1 MKKAFTI
8 AEVLIT
14 LGIIGIIAAMT
25 LPSLITKHQK
35 NLTISQLKRVY
46 TVLNQA
52 LNLSQ
57 AVNGEFKYWD
67 NALVIGQ
74 EEYYERYWKPYFNN
88 PKVCQTYKECG
99 YKSLTPWTYKQ
110 YGVVKTHTLN
120 CVHNSLRRTIILN
133 DGTLVSISVSTGDG
147 ITLDNNIY
155 VDLNGSKN
163 PNRHGRDFFVLKKKK
178 KNGIQP
184 YGYDYTQEQLKKN
197 CNKNALNYACA
208 AKIIGDS
215 WQIKDDYPW

>member
-1 MKKAFTI
+1 MSLSVSNTPAGRKFEA
-8 AEVLIT
+8 ARNELIKWESAHC
-14 LGIIGIIAAMT
+14 GQGMQ
-25 LPSLITKHQK
+25 KHDDPEY
-35 NLTISQLKRVY
+35 KRLY
-46 TVLNQA
+46 SN
-52 LNLSQ
+52 
-57 AVNGEFKYWD
+57 FKYWD

-110 YGVVKTHTLN
+110 YGVVKTHTLH

-163 PNRHGRDFFVLKKKK
+163 PNRHGRDFLFSKEPK

>member
-110 YGVVKTHTLN
+110 YGVVKTHTLH

-163 PNRHGRDFFVLKKKK
+163 PNRHGRDFFVFQRTEKKR
-178 KNGIQP
+178 
-184 YGYDYTQEQLKKN
+184 
-197 CNKNALNYACA
+197 
-208 AKIIGDS
+208 DS
-215 WQIKDDYPW
+215 TLLI